1 MASSSNFP
9 RPVYQLIDKSGRAT
23 FIPADV
29 ENLFAPLIPFFAEKG
44 PVGQITYSGDV
55 SYGDLYGTQMTTHG
69 SAFYTLSNGLVDRAL
84 NGPNPVNMYGV
95 RLADPNAKQAAL
107 VLCVTPTKMNIPQY
121 QTDALGNR
129 TLDANGKPIPL
140 MSTDATPVPVVEPGI
155 VLLWS
160 VRPLATGETVSTA
173 QVTTTTTGSVTTST
187 YPVLAFVGSSVGSLL
202 NNCGSK
208 FYRPPVPDTDIESRI
223 GSVLYRFA
231 PYYLDPALDTTAA
244 VVGDVSNQT
253 YVDVSFKPNAQD
265 PLTALSYNFTKT
277 LFAKYY
283 DSNSQPLLDMSVGVY
298 SENVKTVGDLCLAAA
313 PELAGVVSDG
323 WGIDLIT
330 ATSALGIPYKHIA
343 IDPNSAKVV
352 SADVINYLQGGTDGD
367 TSEAMFQSL
376 LSEYI
381 SNANVNG
388 FRNIGRYQF
397 THMFDPGW
405 PLALKK
411 EFISLL
417 SVRQVLKLVVSTQDM
432 SLPPNTMDQDL
443 STAEAL
449 MGVMALY
456 PETMS
461 SNLGAVRADVCYHTG
476 KLASLD
482 LSADPV
488 PMVTYKRFDQLAQ
501 YHGGTYITGSPNAS
515 PGSYITEFRN
525 GTINWV
531 PDDEDQMSAAWAN
544 RAIYAMYASRNQ
556 LFLPAMRSVS
566 TNDTS
571 LTSGSTFMDLL
582 IYRMKLCFSVWAA
595 ASGSDVPQKELFPQ
609 IQKII
614 QAKFKAAFGSTN
626 TDTITLYQTADDAN
640 AGGAVHAL
648 ITIAADGD
656 LRKITFQFLLERT
669 ADAATTT
676 T

>member
-1 MASSSNFP
+1 MASNFP
-9 RPVYQLIDKSGRAT
+9 RPVYELIDKSGRST
-23 FIPADV
+23 FVPADI

-55 SYGDLYGTQMTTHG
+55 SYGDLYGSGMITHG
-69 SAFYTLSNGLVDRAL
+69 SDYYTLSNGFVDAAL
-84 NGPNPVNMYGV
+84 NGANPVNMYGV
-95 RLADPNAKQAAL
+95 RLADPAATRSSA

-121 QTDALGNR
+121 ETDALGNR
-129 TLDANGKPIPL
+129 TLDANGDPIPL
-140 MSTDATPVPVVEPGI
+140 MSTDATPVAVVEPGI

-160 VRPLATGETVSTA
+160 IRPLADGETISTA
-173 QVTTTTTGSVTTST
+173 KTTSTTNGSVTTNT
-187 YPVLAFVGSSVGSLL
+187 YPVMALQGSSVGKLL
-202 NNCGSK
+202 NNCGAK
-208 FYRPPVPDTDIESRI
+208 FYRPPSPDTDIEGRI

-231 PYYLDPALDTTAA
+231 PYYLDPTLDTTASA
-244 VVGDVSNQT
+244 VGDVSNAT
-253 YVDVSFKPNAQD
+253 YVDVAFKPNATD
-265 PLTALSYNFTKT
+265 PLTALNYNFTKM
-277 LFAKYY
+277 LFSKYY
-283 DSNSQPLLDMSVGVY
+283 DSNSQPLLDMNVGVY
-298 SENVKTVGDLCLAAA
+298 SANVKTVGDLCLAAA
-313 PELAGVVSDG
+313 PELQGVVNDG

-330 ATSALGIPYKHIA
+330 ATSGLGIPYKHIA
-343 IDPNSAKVV
+343 IDPNSSKVV
-352 SADVINYLQGGTDGD
+352 SSDVINYLTGGTDGD

-381 SNANVNG
+381 SNAKVNG

-411 EFISLL
+411 QFISLL
-417 SVRQVLKLVVSTQDM
+417 SVRQVLKLVISTQDV

-449 MGVMALY
+449 MGVLALY

-488 PMVTYKRFDQLAQ
+488 PMVTYKRFYQLAQ
-501 YHGGTYITGSPNAS
+501 YHGGQYITGSPNAA
-515 PGSYITEFRN
+515 PGSYITEFRT

-531 PDDEDQMSAAWAN
+531 PDDEDQMAAAWAN

-556 LFLPAMRSVS
+556 IFLPDLRSVA

-571 LTSGSTFMDLL
+571 LTSGATFMDLL
-582 IYRMKLCFSVWAA
+582 IYRMKLCYEVWAA
-595 ASGSDVPQKELFPQ
+595 VSGSDVPQKELFPQ

-614 QAKFKAAFGSTN
+614 QQKFKAAFGTGN
-626 TDTITLYQTADDAN
+626 TDTVTLYQTADDAK
-640 AGGAVHAL
+640 AGGNAHAL
-648 ITIAADGD
+648 ITLYGDGD
-656 LRKITFQFLLERT
+656 LRKLSLPFLLDRT
-669 ADAATTT
+669 
-676 T
+676 

>member
-1 MASSSNFP
+1 MASNFP
-9 RPVYQLIDKSGRAT
+9 RPVYELIDKSGRVA
-23 FIPADV
+23 FVPVDS

-44 PVGQITYSGDV
+44 PVGQITYSGDI
-55 SYGDLYGTQMTTHG
+55 SYGDTYGSKMITHG
-69 SAFYTLSNGLVDRAL
+69 SDYYTLSNGLVDAAL
-84 NGPNPVNMYGV
+84 NGANPVAMYGV
-95 RLADPNAKQAAL
+95 RLADPAATAASV

-121 QTDALGNR
+121 KTDALGNR
-129 TLDANGKPIPL
+129 TLDANGDPIPL

-160 VRPLATGETVSTA
+160 VRPLAEGETVSTA
-173 QVTTTTTGSVTTST
+173 KVTTTTTGSTTTST
-187 YPVLAFVGSSVGSLL
+187 YPIAAFQGSSVGKIL
-202 NNCGSK
+202 NNCGVK
-208 FYRPPVPDTDIESRI
+208 FYRPPTPDTDIEGRI

-231 PYYLDPALDTTAA
+231 PYYLDADLDTTASA
-244 VVGDVSNQT
+244 VGDVSNAT
-253 YVDVSFKPNAQD
+253 YVDVSFKPNAID
-265 PLTALSYNFTKT
+265 PLTALNYNFTKT
-277 LFAKYY
+277 LFSKYY

-298 SENVKTVGDLCLAAA
+298 SDNVKTVGDLCLAAA
-313 PELAGVVSDG
+313 TDLQGVVSDS

-343 IDPNSAKVV
+343 IDPNSSKVV
-352 SADVINYLQGGTDGD
+352 SADVINYLSGGTDGD

-376 LSEYI
+376 LSEYF
-381 SNANVNG
+381 SNAKVNG

-411 EFISLL
+411 QFISLL
-417 SVRQVLKLVVSTQDM
+417 GVRQVLKLVISTQDV

-449 MGVMALY
+449 MGVIALY

-461 SNLGAVRADVCYHTG
+461 NNLGAVRADVCYHTA

-488 PMVTYKRFDQLAQ
+488 PMVTYKRFYQLAQ
-501 YHGGTYITGSPNAS
+501 YHGGTYITGSPNAK
-515 PGSYITEFRN
+515 PGSYLTEFRN
-525 GTINWV
+525 GTVNWV

-556 LFLPAMRSVS
+556 LFLPALRSVA

-571 LTSGSTFMDLL
+571 LTSGATFMDLVV
-582 IYRMKLCFSVWAA
+582 YRMKLCFEVWAA
-595 ASGSDVPQKELFPQ
+595 VSGSDTPQKELFPGIQ
-609 IQKII
+609 DVIQK
-614 QAKFKAAFGSTN
+614 KFKAAFGSTN
-626 TDTITLYQTADDAN
+626 SDTVTLSQTADDAN
-640 AGGAVHAL
+640 EGGNVHAL
-648 ITIAADGD
+648 ITIMGDGD

-669 ADAATTT
+669 SDATTSST
-676 T
+676 